1 MKKFNLT
8 SLACAITLVSACSSM
23 PTKQEVVLE
32 PQPVAAPLVLQR
44 VEAETSAPHYRLNPK
59 SYFSPLNPIL
69 VKEITDALTPKII
82 NKTTGE
88 IVSKLPIEVPQ
99 PAIVP
104 NSIDASQNA
113 ITTPTDNTTANAT
126 GAVLPPTSNDSVMT
140 NQLPLDD
147 QTNTKQDLK
156 SALLKIDPSLKLED
170 QQLVAIQTQVNS
182 PSPTA
187 AVANEAGSSDT
198 SNSAL
203 APQSQAIADSTLNQ
217 DSARII
223 IPIHNQ
229 LAIKGMSTPAP
240 SDEKIDVTEIDKDL
254 ILLEGKA
261 RHYPAYFKNRIERYK
276 AEKKIKQLTEKLDV
290 LAVDPRA
297 SYDILLRAMKAQVL
311 SRNMDVGGDAA
322 FKSAVYFQ
330 RLLKLKP
337 ADPETSFWYGF
348 TLGEGG
354 GFKESIPHLDVAVKA
369 DYQEAYLSLADS
381 YLQMDHRKDALTM
394 LNNYKIKYPN
404 DVQNTDRLIADI
416 QEGKRY
422 SIWK

>member
-1 MKKFNLT
+1 MKNFYLT
-8 SLACAITLVSACSSM
+8 SLAGAITLLSACSSM
-23 PTKQEVVLE
+23 PTKQEVVIE
-32 PQPVAAPLVLQR
+32 PQPIAAPVVLQK
-44 VEAETSAPHYRLNPK
+44 VEAETSAPHYRLNPRN
-59 SYFSPLNPIL
+59 YFSPLNPIL
-69 VKEITDALTPKII
+69 VKEITNALTPKII
-82 NKTTGE
+82 NPATGE
-88 IVSKLPIEVPQ
+88 IVSTLPIEVPQ
-99 PAIVP
+99 STEMTTAAA
-104 NSIDASQNA
+104 ASQDTLTNP
-113 ITTPTDNTTANAT
+113 TNTSVNSTDSSTPP
-126 GAVLPPTSNDSVMT
+126 VSNDSVMT
-140 NQLPLDD
+140 SQASTNDQIAVNRDD
-147 QTNTKQDLK
+147 DIK
-156 SALLKIDPSLKLED
+156 STLLKIDPSLKIED
-170 QQLVAIQTQVNS
+170 QQAVAIQNQVS
-182 PSPTA
+182 QSEATP
-187 AVANEAGSSDT
+187 VIANDSSI
-198 SNSAL
+198 A
-203 APQSQAIADSTLNQ
+203 SQAPTGTDTVLNQ
-217 DSARII
+217 DSSRII

-229 LAIKGMSTPAP
+229 LAYKNLAMPAP

-261 RHYPAYFKNRIERYK
+261 RHYPAYFKNRMERFR

-297 SYDILLRAMKAQVL
+297 SYDIILRAMKAQVL

-354 GFKESIPHLDVAVKA
+354 GFKESIPHLNVAVKA

-381 YLQMDHRKDALTM
+381 YLQMELRKDALTM

-404 DVQNTDRLIADI
+404 DTQKTDLLIADI
-416 QEGKRY
+416 LDGKRY

>member
-1 MKKFNLT
+1 MKNFYLT
-8 SLACAITLVSACSSM
+8 SLASAITLLSACSSM
-23 PTKQEVVLE
+23 PTKQEVVIE
-32 PQPVAAPLVLQR
+32 PQPIAAPVVLQK
-44 VEAETSAPHYRLNPK
+44 VEAETSAPHYRLNPRN
-59 SYFSPLNPIL
+59 YFSPLNPIL
-69 VKEITDALTPKII
+69 VKEITNALTPKII
-82 NKTTGE
+82 NPATGE
-88 IVSKLPIEVPQ
+88 IVSTLPIEVPQ
-99 PAIVP
+99 STEMTTAAA
-104 NSIDASQNA
+104 ASQDTLTN
-113 ITTPTDNTTANAT
+113 PTNTLVNSTDSST
-126 GAVLPPTSNDSVMT
+126 SPVSNDSVMT
-140 NQLPLDD
+140 SQASTNDQIAVNRDD
-147 QTNTKQDLK
+147 DIK
-156 SALLKIDPSLKLED
+156 STLLKIDPSLKIED
-170 QQLVAIQTQVNS
+170 QQAVAIQNQVNQS
-182 PSPTA
+182 EATP
-187 AVANEAGSSDT
+187 VIANDSSI
-198 SNSAL
+198 A
-203 APQSQAIADSTLNQ
+203 SQAPTSTNTVLNQ
-217 DSARII
+217 DSSRII

-229 LAIKGMSTPAP
+229 LAYKNLAMPAP

-261 RHYPAYFKNRIERYK
+261 RHYPAYFKNRMERFR

-297 SYDILLRAMKAQVL
+297 SYDIILRAMKAQVL

-354 GFKESIPHLDVAVKA
+354 GFKESIPHLNVAVKA

-381 YLQMDHRKDALTM
+381 YLQMELRKDALTM

-404 DVQNTDRLIADI
+404 DTQKTDLLIADI
-416 QEGKRY
+416 LDGKRY

>member
-1 MKKFNLT
+1 MKNFYLT
-8 SLACAITLVSACSSM
+8 SLAGAITLLSACSSM
-23 PTKQEVVLE
+23 PTKQEVVIE
-32 PQPVAAPLVLQR
+32 PQPIAAPVVLQK
-44 VEAETSAPHYRLNPK
+44 VEAETSAPHYRLNPRN
-59 SYFSPLNPIL
+59 YFSPLNPIL
-69 VKEITDALTPKII
+69 VKEITNALTPKII
-82 NKTTGE
+82 NPATGE
-88 IVSKLPIEVPQ
+88 IVSTLPIEVPQ
-99 PAIVP
+99 STEMTTAAA
-104 NSIDASQNA
+104 ASQDTLTNP
-113 ITTPTDNTTANAT
+113 TNTSVNSTDSSTPP
-126 GAVLPPTSNDSVMT
+126 VSNDSVMT
-140 NQLPLDD
+140 SQASTNDQIAVNRDD
-147 QTNTKQDLK
+147 DIK
-156 SALLKIDPSLKLED
+156 STLLKIDPSLKIED
-170 QQLVAIQTQVNS
+170 QQAVAIQNQVNQS
-182 PSPTA
+182 EATP
-187 AVANEAGSSDT
+187 VIANDSSI
-198 SNSAL
+198 A
-203 APQSQAIADSTLNQ
+203 SQAPTSTNTVLNQ
-217 DSARII
+217 DSSRII

-229 LAIKGMSTPAP
+229 LAYKNLAMPAP

-261 RHYPAYFKNRIERYK
+261 RHYPAYFKNRMERFR

-297 SYDILLRAMKAQVL
+297 SYDIILRAMKAQVL

-354 GFKESIPHLDVAVKA
+354 GFKESIPHLNVAVKA

-381 YLQMDHRKDALTM
+381 YLQMELRKDALTM

-404 DVQNTDRLIADI
+404 DTQKTDLLIADI
-416 QEGKRY
+416 LDGKRY

>member
-1 MKKFNLT
+1 MKKFSLT
-8 SLACAITLVSACSSM
+8 TLACAITLLSACSSM
-23 PTKQEVVLE
+23 PVKQEIALE
-32 PQPVAAPLVLQR
+32 PQPVAVPLVLQR
-44 VEAETSAPHYRLNPK
+44 VDAEATAPHYRLNPK

-69 VKEITDALTPKII
+69 VKEITNALTPKII
-82 NKTTGE
+82 NKATGE

-99 PAIVP
+99 TPVVDNPLNTA
-104 NSIDASQNA
+104 QN
-113 ITTPTDNTTANAT
+113 PTLNAT
-126 GAVLPPTSNDSVMT
+126 GNDTVMT
-140 NQLPLDD
+140 NQLPVNSQAVADG
-147 QTNTKQDLK
+147 QAATKQDLQA
-156 SALLKIDPSLKLED
+156 ALLTIDPSLKLED
-170 QQLVAIQTQVNS
+170 QQVVAIQTQVNQPNAAPVLANNAS
-182 PSPTA
+182 NTDTSTESTA
-187 AVANEAGSSDT
+187 AAD
-198 SNSAL
+198 
-203 APQSQAIADSTLNQ
+203 AILNQ

-223 IPIHNQ
+223 IPIHNPF
-229 LAIKGMSTPAP
+229 AIKGVSIPAP
-240 SDEKIDVTEIDKDL
+240 SEEKLDVTEIDKDL

-276 AEKKIKQLTEKLDV
+276 AEKRIKQLTEKLDV

-311 SRNMDVGGDAA
+311 SRNMDVGSDAA

-369 DYQEAYLSLADS
+369 DYQEAYLSMADS
-381 YLQMDHRKDALTM
+381 YLQMEHRKDALTM

-404 DVQNTDRLIADI
+404 DAQNTDRLIAEI
-416 QEGKRY
+416 QEGNRY

>member
-1 MKKFNLT
+1 MKNFYLT
-8 SLACAITLVSACSSM
+8 SLAGAITLLSACSSM
-23 PTKQEVVLE
+23 PTKQEVVIE
-32 PQPVAAPLVLQR
+32 PQPIAAPVVLQK
-44 VEAETSAPHYRLNPK
+44 VDAETSAPHYRLNPRN
-59 SYFSPLNPIL
+59 YFSPLNPIL
-69 VKEITDALTPKII
+69 VKEITNALTPKII
-82 NKTTGE
+82 NPATGE
-88 IVSKLPIEVPQ
+88 IVSTLPIEVPQ
-99 PAIVP
+99 STEMTTAAA
-104 NSIDASQNA
+104 ASQDTLTN
-113 ITTPTDNTTANAT
+113 PTNTLVNSTDSST
-126 GAVLPPTSNDSVMT
+126 SPVSNDSVMT
-140 NQLPLDD
+140 SHASTNDQIAVNRDD
-147 QTNTKQDLK
+147 DIK
-156 SALLKIDPSLKLED
+156 STLLKIDPSLKIED
-170 QQLVAIQTQVNS
+170 QQAVAIQNQVNQS
-182 PSPTA
+182 EATP
-187 AVANEAGSSDT
+187 VIANDSSI
-198 SNSAL
+198 A
-203 APQSQAIADSTLNQ
+203 SQAPTSTNTVLNQ
-217 DSARII
+217 DSSRII

-229 LAIKGMSTPAP
+229 LAYKNLAMPAP

-261 RHYPAYFKNRIERYK
+261 RHYPAYFKNRMERFR

-297 SYDILLRAMKAQVL
+297 SYDIILRAMKAQVL

-354 GFKESIPHLDVAVKA
+354 GFKESIPHLNVAVKA

-381 YLQMDHRKDALTM
+381 YLQMELRKDALTM

-404 DVQNTDRLIADI
+404 DTQKTDLLIADI
-416 QEGKRY
+416 LDGKRY

>member
-1 MKKFNLT
+1 MKNFYLT
-8 SLACAITLVSACSSM
+8 SLAGAITLLSACSSM
-23 PTKQEVVLE
+23 PTKQEVVIE
-32 PQPVAAPLVLQR
+32 PQPIAAPVVLQK
-44 VEAETSAPHYRLNPK
+44 VDAETSAPHYRLNPRN
-59 SYFSPLNPIL
+59 YFSPLNPIL
-69 VKEITDALTPKII
+69 VKEITNALTPKII
-82 NKTTGE
+82 NPATGE
-88 IVSKLPIEVPQ
+88 IVSTLPIEVPQ
-99 PAIVP
+99 STEITAAAA
-104 NSIDASQNA
+104 ASQDTLTN
-113 ITTPTDNTTANAT
+113 PTNTS
-126 GAVLPPTSNDSVMT
+126 VSSISPVSNDSVMT
-140 NQLPLDD
+140 SQASTNDQIAVNRDD
-147 QTNTKQDLK
+147 DIK
-156 SALLKIDPSLKLED
+156 STLLKIDPSLKIED
-170 QQLVAIQTQVNS
+170 QQAVAIQNQVS
-182 PSPTA
+182 QSEATP
-187 AVANEAGSSDT
+187 VIANDSSI
-198 SNSAL
+198 A
-203 APQSQAIADSTLNQ
+203 SQAPTGTDTVLNQ
-217 DSARII
+217 DSSRII

-229 LAIKGMSTPAP
+229 LAYKNLAMPAP

-261 RHYPAYFKNRIERYK
+261 RHYPAYFKNRMERFR

-297 SYDILLRAMKAQVL
+297 SYDIILRAMKAQVL

-354 GFKESIPHLDVAVKA
+354 GFKESIPHLNVAVKA

-381 YLQMDHRKDALTM
+381 YLQMELRKDALTM

-404 DVQNTDRLIADI
+404 DTQKTDLLIADI
-416 QEGKRY
+416 LDGKRY

>member
-1 MKKFNLT
+1 MKNFYLT
-8 SLACAITLVSACSSM
+8 SLAGAITLLSACSSM
-23 PTKQEVVLE
+23 PTKQEVVIE
-32 PQPVAAPLVLQR
+32 PQPIAAPVVLQK
-44 VEAETSAPHYRLNPK
+44 VEAETSAPHYRLNPRN
-59 SYFSPLNPIL
+59 YFSPLNPIL
-69 VKEITDALTPKII
+69 VKEITNALTPKII
-82 NKTTGE
+82 NPATGE
-88 IVSKLPIEVPQ
+88 IVSTLPIEVPQ
-99 PAIVP
+99 STEMTTAAA
-104 NSIDASQNA
+104 ASQDTLTN
-113 ITTPTDNTTANAT
+113 PTNTS
-126 GAVLPPTSNDSVMT
+126 VSSISPVSNDSVMT
-140 NQLPLDD
+140 SQASTNDQIAVNRDD
-147 QTNTKQDLK
+147 DIK
-156 SALLKIDPSLKLED
+156 STLLKIDPSLKFED
-170 QQLVAIQTQVNS
+170 QQAVAIQNQVNQS
-182 PSPTA
+182 KATP
-187 AVANEAGSSDT
+187 VIANDSSI
-198 SNSAL
+198 A
-203 APQSQAIADSTLNQ
+203 SQAPTSTNTVLNQ
-217 DSARII
+217 DSSRII

-229 LAIKGMSTPAP
+229 LAYKNLAMPAP

-261 RHYPAYFKNRIERYK
+261 RHYPAYFKNRMERFR

-297 SYDILLRAMKAQVL
+297 SYDIILRAMKAQVL

-354 GFKESIPHLDVAVKA
+354 GFKESIPHLNVAVKA

-381 YLQMDHRKDALTM
+381 YLQMELRKDALTM

-404 DVQNTDRLIADI
+404 DTQKTDLLIADI
-416 QEGKRY
+416 LDGKRY

>member
-1 MKKFNLT
+1 MKNFYLT
-8 SLACAITLVSACSSM
+8 SLAGAITLLSACSSM
-23 PTKQEVVLE
+23 PTKQEVVIE
-32 PQPVAAPLVLQR
+32 PQPIAAPVVLQK
-44 VEAETSAPHYRLNPK
+44 VEAETSAPHYRLNPRN
-59 SYFSPLNPIL
+59 YFSPLNPIL
-69 VKEITDALTPKII
+69 VKEITNALTPKII
-82 NKTTGE
+82 NPATGE
-88 IVSKLPIEVPQ
+88 IVSTLPIEVPQ
-99 PAIVP
+99 STEMTTAAA
-104 NSIDASQNA
+104 ASQDTLTN
-113 ITTPTDNTTANAT
+113 PTNTLVNSTDSST
-126 GAVLPPTSNDSVMT
+126 SPVSNDSVMT
-140 NQLPLDD
+140 SQASTNDQIAVNRDD
-147 QTNTKQDLK
+147 DIK
-156 SALLKIDPSLKLED
+156 STLLKIDPSLKIED
-170 QQLVAIQTQVNS
+170 QQAVAIQNQVS
-182 PSPTA
+182 QSEATP
-187 AVANEAGSSDT
+187 VIANDSSI
-198 SNSAL
+198 A
-203 APQSQAIADSTLNQ
+203 SQAPTSTNTVLNQ
-217 DSARII
+217 DSSRII

-229 LAIKGMSTPAP
+229 LAYKNLAMPAP

-261 RHYPAYFKNRIERYK
+261 RHYPAYFKNRMERFR

-297 SYDILLRAMKAQVL
+297 SYDIILRAMKAQVL

-354 GFKESIPHLDVAVKA
+354 GFKESIPHLNVAVKA

-381 YLQMDHRKDALTM
+381 YLQMELRKDALTM

-404 DVQNTDRLIADI
+404 DTQKTDLLIADI
-416 QEGKRY
+416 LDGKRY

>member
-1 MKKFNLT
+1 MKNFYLT
-8 SLACAITLVSACSSM
+8 SLAGAITLLSACSSM
-23 PTKQEVVLE
+23 PTKQEVVIE
-32 PQPVAAPLVLQR
+32 PQPIAAPVVLQK
-44 VEAETSAPHYRLNPK
+44 VDAETSAPHYRLNPRN
-59 SYFSPLNPIL
+59 YFSPLNPIL
-69 VKEITDALTPKII
+69 VKEITNALTPKII
-82 NKTTGE
+82 NPATGE
-88 IVSKLPIEVPQ
+88 IVSTLPIEVPQ
-99 PAIVP
+99 STEMTTAAA
-104 NSIDASQNA
+104 ASQDTLTNP
-113 ITTPTDNTTANAT
+113 TNTLVNSTDNSTSP
-126 GAVLPPTSNDSVMT
+126 VSNDSVMT
-140 NQLPLDD
+140 SQASTNDQIAVNRDD
-147 QTNTKQDLK
+147 DIK
-156 SALLKIDPSLKLED
+156 STLLKIDPSLKIED
-170 QQLVAIQTQVNS
+170 QQAVAIQNQVS
-182 PSPTA
+182 QSEAIP
-187 AVANEAGSSDT
+187 VIANDSSI
-198 SNSAL
+198 A
-203 APQSQAIADSTLNQ
+203 SQAPTGTDTVLNQ
-217 DSARII
+217 DSSRII

-229 LAIKGMSTPAP
+229 LAYKNLAMPAP

-261 RHYPAYFKNRIERYK
+261 RHYPAYFKNRMERFR

-297 SYDILLRAMKAQVL
+297 SYDIILRAMKAQVL

-354 GFKESIPHLDVAVKA
+354 GFKESIPHLNVAVKA

-381 YLQMDHRKDALTM
+381 YLQMELRKDALTM

-404 DVQNTDRLIADI
+404 DTQKTDLLIADI
-416 QEGKRY
+416 LDGKRY

>member
-1 MKKFNLT
+1 MKNFYLT
-8 SLACAITLVSACSSM
+8 SLAGAITLLSACSSM
-23 PTKQEVVLE
+23 PTKQEVVIE
-32 PQPVAAPLVLQR
+32 PQPIAAPVVLQK
-44 VEAETSAPHYRLNPK
+44 VDAETSAPHYRLNPRN
-59 SYFSPLNPIL
+59 YFSPLNPIL
-69 VKEITDALTPKII
+69 VKEITNALTPKII
-82 NKTTGE
+82 NPATGE
-88 IVSKLPIEVPQ
+88 IVSTLPIEVPQ
-99 PAIVP
+99 STEMTTAAA
-104 NSIDASQNA
+104 ASQDTLTN
-113 ITTPTDNTTANAT
+113 PTNTLVNSTDSST
-126 GAVLPPTSNDSVMT
+126 SPVSNDSVMT
-140 NQLPLDD
+140 SQASTNDQIAVNRDD
-147 QTNTKQDLK
+147 DIK
-156 SALLKIDPSLKLED
+156 STLLKIDPSLKIED
-170 QQLVAIQTQVNS
+170 QQAVAIQNQVNQS
-182 PSPTA
+182 EATP
-187 AVANEAGSSDT
+187 VIANDSSI
-198 SNSAL
+198 A
-203 APQSQAIADSTLNQ
+203 SQAPTSTNTVLNQ
-217 DSARII
+217 DSSRII

-229 LAIKGMSTPAP
+229 LAYKNLAMPAP

-261 RHYPAYFKNRIERYK
+261 RHYPAYFKNRMERFR

-297 SYDILLRAMKAQVL
+297 SYDIILRAMKAQVL

-354 GFKESIPHLDVAVKA
+354 GFKESIPHLNVAVKA

-381 YLQMDHRKDALTM
+381 YLQMELRKDALTM

-404 DVQNTDRLIADI
+404 DTQKTDLLIADI
-416 QEGKRY
+416 LDGKRY

>member
-1 MKKFNLT
+1 MKNFYLT
-8 SLACAITLVSACSSM
+8 SLAGAITLLSACSSM
-23 PTKQEVVLE
+23 PTKQEVVIE
-32 PQPVAAPLVLQR
+32 PQPIAAPVVLQK
-44 VEAETSAPHYRLNPK
+44 VDAETSAPHYRLNPRN
-59 SYFSPLNPIL
+59 YFSPLNPIL
-69 VKEITDALTPKII
+69 VKEITNALTPKII
-82 NKTTGE
+82 NPATGE
-88 IVSKLPIEVPQ
+88 IVSTLPIEVPQ
-99 PAIVP
+99 STEMTTAAA
-104 NSIDASQNA
+104 ASQDTLTN
-113 ITTPTDNTTANAT
+113 PTNTLVNSTDSST
-126 GAVLPPTSNDSVMT
+126 SPVSNDSVMT
-140 NQLPLDD
+140 SQASTNDQIAVNRDD
-147 QTNTKQDLK
+147 DIK
-156 SALLKIDPSLKLED
+156 STLLKIDPSLKIED
-170 QQLVAIQTQVNS
+170 QQAVAIQNQVS
-182 PSPTA
+182 QSEATP
-187 AVANEAGSSDT
+187 VIANDSSI
-198 SNSAL
+198 A
-203 APQSQAIADSTLNQ
+203 SQAPTGTDTVLNQ
-217 DSARII
+217 DSSRII

-229 LAIKGMSTPAP
+229 LAYKNLAMPAP

-261 RHYPAYFKNRIERYK
+261 RHYPAYFKNRMERFR

-297 SYDILLRAMKAQVL
+297 SYDIILRAMKAQVL

-354 GFKESIPHLDVAVKA
+354 GFKESIPHLNVAVKA

-381 YLQMDHRKDALTM
+381 YLQMELRKDALTM

-404 DVQNTDRLIADI
+404 DTQKTDLLIADI
-416 QEGKRY
+416 LDGKRY

>member
-1 MKKFNLT
+1 MKNFYLT
-8 SLACAITLVSACSSM
+8 SLAGAITLLSACSSM
-23 PTKQEVVLE
+23 PTKQEVVIE
-32 PQPVAAPLVLQR
+32 PQPIAAPVVLQK
-44 VEAETSAPHYRLNPK
+44 VEAETSAPHYRLNPRN
-59 SYFSPLNPIL
+59 YFSPLNPIL
-69 VKEITDALTPKII
+69 VKEITNALTPKII
-82 NKTTGE
+82 NPATGE
-88 IVSKLPIEVPQ
+88 IVSTLPIEVPQ
-99 PAIVP
+99 STEITAAAA
-104 NSIDASQNA
+104 ASQDTLTN
-113 ITTPTDNTTANAT
+113 PTNTLVNSTDSST
-126 GAVLPPTSNDSVMT
+126 SPVSNDSVMT
-140 NQLPLDD
+140 SQASTNDQIAVNRDD
-147 QTNTKQDLK
+147 DIK
-156 SALLKIDPSLKLED
+156 STLLKIDPSLKFED
-170 QQLVAIQTQVNS
+170 QQAVVTQNQVS
-182 PSPTA
+182 QSEATP
-187 AVANEAGSSDT
+187 VIANDSSI
-198 SNSAL
+198 A
-203 APQSQAIADSTLNQ
+203 SQAPTGTDTVLNQ
-217 DSARII
+217 DSSRII

-229 LAIKGMSTPAP
+229 LAYKNLAMPAP

-261 RHYPAYFKNRIERYK
+261 RHYPAYFKNRMERFR

-297 SYDILLRAMKAQVL
+297 SYDIILRAMKAQVL

-354 GFKESIPHLDVAVKA
+354 GFKESIPHLNVAVKA

-381 YLQMDHRKDALTM
+381 YLQMELRKDALTM

-404 DVQNTDRLIADI
+404 DTQKTDLLIADI
-416 QEGKRY
+416 LDGKRY